1 MAYTTTNTN
10 LSPLRD
16 RWDRFKVGFVK
27 ACEHHGRVQSRRAEI
42 EALEAKT
49 DDELARLG
57 IARDHIAYHVFRD
70 KFYT

>member
-1 MAYTTTNTN
+1 MSNITTNIT

-16 RWDRFKVGFVK
+16 RWDRFMTGFMK
-27 ACEHHGRVQSRRAEI
+27 ACEQHGRVQSRRAEI

-49 DDELARLG
+49 DEELACLG
-57 IARDHIAYHVFRD
+57 IPRDYIAYHVFRD

>member
-1 MAYTTTNTN
+1 MSHITANIT

-16 RWDRFKVGFVK
+16 RWDRFKAGVAEV
-27 ACEHHGRVQSRRAEI
+27 CEQHGRRQSRRAEI

-49 DDELARLG
+49 DSELERLG
-57 IARDHIAYHVFRD
+57 ISRAYIAYHVFRD